1 MKKDKKKLIVILLI
15 IVVILLLTLITL
27 MTNFGKES
35 SEINIISKD
44 TLKNGDT
51 IFNYTKRFKWKSHI

>member
-1 MKKDKKKLIVILLI
+1 MKKDKKKLIVMLLI

-35 SEINIISKD
+35 SEINIIS
-44 TLKNGDT
+44 NN
-51 IFNYTKRFKWKSHI
+51 FNYTKRFKWKSHS